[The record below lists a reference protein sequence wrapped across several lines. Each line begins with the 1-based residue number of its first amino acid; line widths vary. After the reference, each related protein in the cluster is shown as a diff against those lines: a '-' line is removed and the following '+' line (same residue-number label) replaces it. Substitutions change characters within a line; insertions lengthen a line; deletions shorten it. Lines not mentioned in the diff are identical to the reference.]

1 MNILKLHY
9 TYEPIKWIFVAN
21 ILLIIG
27 LFKSSKICVMIHG
40 FGFLIIT
47 TLTVSFAIILGLSDL
62 VLETSTQYLHSIVG
76 AILIVMMIIQ
86 VCFGISLRIINMIQF
101 NSFEIKSTS
110 LFHTI
115 LGISIWFIC
124 KFQIYYVKQYLTML
138 STQAAIL
145 TVLF

>member
-1 MNILKLHY
+1 MSILKLHY

-40 FGFLIIT
+40 LGFLIIT
-47 TLTVSFAIILGLSDL
+47 THCIFCHNSILGLSDL
-62 VLETSTQYLHSIVG
+62 VIETSTQYLHSIVW

-86 VCFGISLRIINMIQF
+86 VCFGICLRIFNMIHF
-101 NSFEIKSTS
+101 NSFEIKSIS

-115 LGISIWFIC
+115 LGVSIWLVC
-124 KFQIYYVKQYLTML
+124 KFQIYYVK
-138 STQAAIL
+138 
-145 TVLF
+145 VL